1 MIIAILKRGRLASD
15 CGPTVSPLP
24 SCVRGNVETG
34 DVFCFRASGKVFL
47 MGSPRVRRK
56 AETELRAK
64 EIIETRVMKP
74 MLANFLHGADSK
86 HVWLCRL

>member
-15 CGPTVSPLP
+15 YDPTASPLP

-56 AETELRAK
+56 AETMNLGERKL
-64 EIIETRVMKP
+64 
-74 MLANFLHGADSK
+74 
-86 HVWLCRL
+86 